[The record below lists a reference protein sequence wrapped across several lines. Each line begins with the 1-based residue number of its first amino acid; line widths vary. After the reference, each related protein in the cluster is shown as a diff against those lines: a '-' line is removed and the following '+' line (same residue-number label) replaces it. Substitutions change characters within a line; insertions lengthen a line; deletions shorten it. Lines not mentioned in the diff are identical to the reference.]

1 MKWPSRLVIVQV
13 EFEGG
18 TYYATHA
25 FEDEGQGAEF
35 LLTQQSDSREA
46 RAMIYIRTPNGT
58 ELVAEEVPR
67 QVVLKQAPPEPPEEG
82 TDVFATTA
90 TKLAEQVRAQTPE
103 IF

>member
-1 MKWPSRLVIVQV
+1 MKWPSKVVIVQV
-13 EFEGG
+13 EFESGPAG
-18 TYYATHA
+18 FYA

>member
-35 LLTQQSDSREA
+35 LLAQQVEAREA

-67 QVVLKQAPPEPPEEG
+67 QVVLKQE

-90 TKLAEQVRAQTPE
+90 TKLAEQVRARTPE